1 MFLTGFVRYT
11 LAWFNRSE
19 ILWALFYMCVPCWH
33 FYFILTCA
41 TGTKLTLCFVPLFL
55 IVRHSKNKSR
65 ITHFITFSPH
75 GHFSMHFSFIL
86 LKIENAWRWGQ
97 AVRVCAP
104 AVHLLLIS
112 QLKRRSYQKEEK
124 NNHSGFKLTKSSF
137 SLRST
142 LLVSAAL
149 AAVSL
154 RVKAEPALIPF
165 ATFAHFM
172 PSLVC
177 CVLFTF
183 HWKLSL
189 HYHGAVCLL
198 NQLLTCVIVASNVHF
213 SRENARVYGNL
224 KIVSQR
230 WSWSFVHSFVKT
242 TKKKNRKEISI

>member
-33 FYFILTCA
+33 FYFILTQTCA

-55 IVRHSKNKSR
+55 IVCHSKNKSR

-124 NNHSGFKLTKSSF
+124 NNNSGFKLTELSF
-137 SLRST
+137 SQVNPVSLCSARCGFAEGERRAGVDPFCYVCPFHAIFGLLCFIYFPLEIEFALSWRC
-142 LLVSAAL
+142 LLVKL
-149 AAVSL
+149 TVNL
-154 RVKAEPALIPF
+154 CY
-165 ATFAHFM
+165 
-172 PSLVC
+172 C
-177 CVLFTF
+177 C
-183 HWKLSL
+183 
-189 HYHGAVCLL
+189 
-198 NQLLTCVIVASNVHF
+198 Q
-213 SRENARVYGNL
+213 
-224 KIVSQR
+224 
-230 WSWSFVHSFVKT
+230 
-242 TKKKNRKEISI
+242 